1 MDPRNAAS
9 GMSDPEAGDFVRFCY
24 HRRRVGWPELYDEM
38 CAVASRGLFRG
49 YDADDLA
56 GLGIGF
62 SLFGMPALAVLS
74 ARIVAEEQALRRP
87 VAVMVKPEIT
97 AVPEPQPEPMPTA
110 VMAEAVDPTPQASH
124 ASRDERTFDVPVRLT
139 MVPSGA

>member
-49 YDADDLA
+49 FDADDLA

-62 SLFGMPALAVLS
+62 SLFDMPALAVLS
-74 ARIVAEEQALRRP
+74 ARIVSEEQALRRP
-87 VAVMVKPEIT
+87 VAVMIKPDIT
-97 AVPEPQPEPMPTA
+97 PVPEPEPTPIA
-110 VMAEAVDPTPQASH
+110 VMAEVSAPEPQAKH
-124 ASRDERTFDVPVRLT
+124 ARRDERTFDVPVRLT
-139 MVPSGA
+139 MVATGA

>member
-74 ARIVAEEQALRRP
+74 ARIVAEEQALRSRG
-87 VAVMVKPEIT
+87 EDYRRYQQETSIF
-97 AVPEPQPEPMPTA
+97 VPWFPRR
-110 VMAEAVDPTPQASH
+110 S
-124 ASRDERTFDVPVRLT
+124 
-139 MVPSGA
+139 